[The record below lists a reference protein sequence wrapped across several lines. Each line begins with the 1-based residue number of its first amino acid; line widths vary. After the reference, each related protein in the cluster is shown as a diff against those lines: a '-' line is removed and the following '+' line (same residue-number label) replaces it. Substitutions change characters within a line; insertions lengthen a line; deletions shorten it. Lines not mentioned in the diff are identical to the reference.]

1 MQIRFKKIVCNLIL
15 LIVSSQ
21 ANIFARDSVLGM
33 SEYELI
39 PAALNPITRAA
50 QTTSTQQTK
59 IAKPWTVM
67 VYMAADND
75 LRGFAA
81 RNIKQMAAIGSNEN
95 INIIV
100 QLDIRISGDKKI
112 TRRYYI
118 DKGHITHMNADDPTS
133 QSMDSGDANTLISFC
148 TWTIKNYP
156 AQDYALVLWNHGTG
170 IIDPVKG
177 RIINASELFN
187 FNPTT
192 NRLELD
198 RSVGFLDLMDAVNSL
213 HLRINH
219 AEDPER
225 GIAWDD
231 STGNYLTNQKLDFA
245 LNEIKTKVLNGKK
258 FSIIGFDACLMS
270 MIEVGNL
277 IKPYTQVMVGSQ
289 EVELGTGWDYSQA
302 LAQFSSTK
310 SPTVKSFAKQ
320 IVKAY
325 ENTYMQL
332 TNDYTQSAVDLE
344 VIDIIE
350 SDINAISTLLLDCF
364 KKQRNNSV
372 QTALKTSRNKLL
384 LTHFDEPTY
393 VDLYH
398 WLSNLQTNI
407 KFFEFT
413 NEPEGKKLKDELSAI
428 LVAAKQHIETIVFAN
443 CCGKNLSGAHGLS
456 IYFPERRIHASY
468 RKTPFAQSNEW
479 TALLT
484 QYLLL

>member
-1 MQIRFKKIVCNLIL
+1 M
-15 LIVSSQ
+15 
-21 ANIFARDSVLGM
+21 
-33 SEYELI
+33 
-39 PAALNPITRAA
+39 PAMLAPITR
-50 QTTSTQQTK
+50 QPTSPPLLVEP
-59 IAKPWTVM
+59 KPWTIM

-81 RNIKQMAAIGSNEN
+81 RNIKQMAAIGSSEH
-95 INIIV
+95 INIVV

-118 DKGHITHMNADDPTS
+118 EKGHILHMNADDATS
-133 QSMDSGDANTLISFC
+133 QGMDSGDANTLISFC
-148 TWTIKNYP
+148 TWAIENYK
-156 AQDYALVLWNHGTG
+156 ANDYALILWNHGTG

-187 FNPTT
+187 FNPAT
-192 NRLELD
+192 NKLELD

-213 HLRINH
+213 HLRINF
-219 AEDPER
+219 AEDPGR

-245 LNEIKTKVLNGKK
+245 LSEIKSKVLKGKR

-270 MIEVGNL
+270 MIEIANL
-277 IKPYTQVMVGSQ
+277 IKPYAHIMVSSQ
-289 EVELGTGWDYSQA
+289 EVELGTGWDYAQA
-302 LAQFSSTK
+302 LVQFATQK
-310 SPTVKSFAKQ
+310 SPSKKSFAKQ

-332 TNDYTQSAVDLE
+332 TNDYTQSAINLEIVDL
-344 VIDIIE
+344 IE
-350 SDINAISTLLLDCF
+350 ADVNAISIILLECF
-364 KKQRNNSV
+364 KKQKNNSV

-393 VDLYH
+393 IDLYD
-398 WLSNLQTNI
+398 LFSNLQTNI
-407 KFFEFT
+407 KFFELT
-413 NEPEGKKLKDELSAI
+413 NEAESKKLKEELSNA
-428 LVAAKQHIETIVFAN
+428 LTLAKQHIESIVFAN
-443 CCGKNLSGAHGLS
+443 TCGKNLIGAHGLS

-479 TALLT
+479 TSLLT